1 MSGMS
6 IRTRELRLPSAA
18 ANLASWIRPADNDAD
33 ELPLLHRLAII
44 YLMLPVVIW
53 LVGWFE
59 WWLGIPA
66 TILLALAF
74 WQAVSGSWRILPRPA
89 AVAVLIVAACWVMLT
104 AAGGVFDALPRGDW
118 PFHRLTLFE
127 LGQRPWPTVFLEPLF
142 AAYAPDGA
150 YSPPLLRYNLAYYMP
165 PGLAAQWLG
174 PAALN
179 WAVPIWTWIGVALIL
194 LMFTRER
201 RGWSIAIAIL
211 IFIFFSGM
219 DALRMG
225 LLEGWDWIS
234 LRIDWE
240 GLPGIRLGTEHIERG
255 GVQVRLL
262 ALSNMT
268 SMVQSPQHF
277 ISPGLYTFLIL
288 QLRGHRR
295 FMAVGGVLLAA
306 APFWSPFVAIGLL
319 PLFGVLLWKNGVRPF
334 LRWPNLLLAAPLG
347 GLIALY
353 LTSGSTDFPRGW
365 IWEQY
370 EWSLLAGWMPVFY
383 LSEFLLL
390 GIIVWVLRPDLRRDP
405 FFIVCMATLILLPL
419 YQYGTYNDLFLRG
432 AMPALLLL
440 CYYCVETIVPRT
452 NKNIYMGRRIYRL
465 GIAGMV
471 VILCIG
477 SVTAI
482 VELARAT
489 NHDGVFR
496 FEQANFV
503 TLTGESVGE
512 GIRRERIAYDVPD
525 ALWMLLD
532 DDGFVHTPREKGELL
547 LQSEFDVYLEDDNLI
562 LVKQH
567 CSRDDLADRFFLYT
581 IPVDPAKSSRAGQV
595 LGVEYSG
602 RYQPRIFEGTCVV
615 NLPMQRHEVAGF
627 QVGQWG
633 GDDTTEAWTADYK
646 FDVDIERAY
655 RSLTSGD
662 LISRSEFDIYLDENR
677 LAFVK
682 QPCAP
687 ADTEPRFFL
696 HVYPADEANLPANR
710 RVFGF
715 ENLDFRFGEYG
726 ILHNQLCAA
735 VRYLPDHDVA
745 KITTGQLTTGR
756 RIWTAELT
764 IKRSETS
771 NP

>member
-6 IRTRELRLPSAA
+6 IRTRELPVHAVAA
-18 ANLASWIRPADNDAD
+18 KLASWIRPVADDAS

-66 TILLALAF
+66 AIMLALAF
-74 WQAVSGSWRILPRPA
+74 WQAISGSWRVSPRLA

-118 PFHRLTLFE
+118 PFHRLTIFE
-127 LGQRPWPTVFLEPLF
+127 LGQRPWPTVFPEPLF
-142 AAYAPDGA
+142 ATYAPDGA
-150 YSPPLLRYNLAYYMP
+150 YSPPLLRYNLAYYISP
-165 PGLAAQWLG
+165 ALVAQWLG
-174 PAALN
+174 PAVLN
-179 WAVPIWTWIGVALIL
+179 WAVPIWTWLGVALVL

-201 RGWSIAIAIL
+201 RGWSIAIAVL

-225 LLEGWDWIS
+225 LLEGWDWIIP
-234 LRIDWE
+234 RIDWE
-240 GLPGIRLGTEHIERG
+240 GLPGIRLGSHNLERG
-255 GVQVRLL
+255 GLHVRLL

-268 SMVQSPQHF
+268 TMVQSPQHF
-277 ISPGLYTFLIL
+277 ISAGLYTFLIL
-288 QLRGHRR
+288 QLRGHVR
-295 FMAVGGVLLAA
+295 FLAVSGILLAA
-306 APFWSPFVAIGLL
+306 APFWSPFVAVGLL

-334 LRWPNLLLAAPLG
+334 LRWPNLLLAAPLAG
-347 GLIALY
+347 IIALY

-370 EWSLLAGWMPVFY
+370 EWSLLARWMPVFY

-405 FFIVCMATLILLPL
+405 FFIACMATLILLPL
-419 YQYGTYNDLFLRG
+419 YEYGTYNDLFLRG
-432 AMPALLLL
+432 AAPALLLL
-440 CYYCVETIVPRT
+440 CYFCVETIVPRT
-452 NKNIYMGRRIYRL
+452 NKNIYAGGGVYRL
-465 GIAGMV
+465 GVAGMAV
-471 VILCIG
+471 LLCIG
-477 SVTAI
+477 SVTAFA
-482 VELARAT
+482 ELARAT

-503 TLTGESVGE
+503 TLIDESVGE
-512 GIRRERIAYDVPD
+512 GIRRERIAYDVPN

-532 DDGFVHTPREKGELL
+532 DDRFAYPQREKGELL
-547 LQSEFDVYLEDDNLI
+547 FRSEFDAYLEDESLV
-562 LVKQH
+562 LVKER

-581 IPVDPAKSSRAGQV
+581 VPVDRARSSSAGQV
-595 LGVEYSG
+595 LGVDYSG
-602 RYQPRIFEGTCVV
+602 RYQSRIFEGTCVV
-615 NLPMQRHEVAGF
+615 NLPMQRYEVAGF

-633 GDDTTEAWTADYK
+633 GDDSTQAWTADYK

-655 RSLTSGD
+655 QSLTSGD

-682 QPCAP
+682 EPCAP
-687 ADTEPRFFL
+687 ADMEPRFFL
-696 HVYPADEANLPANR
+696 HVYPVDEANLPRNR

-715 ENLDFRFGEYG
+715 QNLDFRFGEYG
-726 ILHNQLCAA
+726 ILYNQICAA
-735 VRYLPDHDVA
+735 VRYLPDHEVA
-745 KITTGQLTTGR
+745 NIKTGQLANGR
-756 RIWTAELT
+756 RIWTADVTLSDE
-764 IKRSETS
+764 
-771 NP
+771 